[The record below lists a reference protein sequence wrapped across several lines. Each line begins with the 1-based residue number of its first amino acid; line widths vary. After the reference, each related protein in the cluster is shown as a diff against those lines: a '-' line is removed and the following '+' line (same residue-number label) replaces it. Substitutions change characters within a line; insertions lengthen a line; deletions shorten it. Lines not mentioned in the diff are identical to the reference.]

1 MIANGTITNYA
12 DFLALF
18 PERPRTR
25 AGDGWLVI
33 CPAHDDHTPSLWIT
47 PAKNPDFIADF
58 KCQAG
63 CKSEAVL
70 KAKQLTWADIHK
82 NGYGERGNFING
94 KPCQPANGTLKQNQN
109 NVGTTQ
115 TNIANDTSIANGL
128 TLSTLAEAKK
138 LPIAFLRSLGIS
150 DFKLNRLPVVRIPY
164 STEDDQ
170 EVAVRFRMALSGNMR
185 FKWRKGDHAL
195 PYGLNRLDQIRKTG
209 WVLIV
214 EGESDCW
221 TGWVYGL
228 PVLGAPGK
236 SIWPPSWMEYL
247 KGLQV
252 YVWQEPE
259 AQDFVLRVLATAP
272 ELHYILAPDGIKDIS
287 EAHIQGLDVPKWL
300 EDLKAKAES
309 GKELKERESNTQMA
323 TAYKAARH
331 VIEADDPLE
340 LAADTIRGLGYGG
353 DLKPAKIT
361 YLAATSRLLDM
372 RPGAM
377 PVHLLLMGPPSAGKN
392 YTVNRV
398 LMLLPP
404 EAVITIDAGSPR
416 VLIYDDSS
424 LRHKVLIFSEA
435 DSLPAGEDNP
445 AASAIRNLLQD
456 HHLHYVVTM
465 REAETGDYVVREVDK
480 PGPTSLIT
488 TSTKSLGSQL
498 MTRLFTLEISDD
510 KNQIGLRLETQ
521 ATLETEGIMPPDSG
535 LVAFQQ
541 YLQFKAP
548 IRVIVPFARELA
560 IAMAKMAAA
569 PRIQRD
575 FARLISLIKS
585 VALLRQYHRKV
596 DGQGQIIALP
606 EDYDTVRELVND
618 MYVDSSTGATN
629 EMRKLVE
636 TVTSLDANRAEGER
650 ITNSLLA
657 QKTGTNA
664 KQVLRRARKAIL
676 AGWLVNK
683 EQRKS
688 YPADYAPGEPM
699 PETEGL
705 PILQIHGMVG
715 IGGSAYANEFSCEKD
730 GVGTLAPLTDD
741 NIPPYTPALPV
752 QPASPAEILPPGG
765 TGRFHDSNLNNDGS
779 EVSGDRGVDWREISL
794 GKPMQDVVKQWQ
806 SAGAPLIHLGPGENC
821 EDLKALLADPDIST
835 KYIEA
840 IRLWL
845 LTQPKVPAITTGEDL
860 T

>member
-1 MIANGTITNYA
+1 MIANVTINSFA

-18 PERPRTR
+18 PERPRTK

-33 CPAHDDHTPSLWIT
+33 CPAHADHTPSLWIT
-47 PAKNPDFIADF
+47 PAKNHDFIADF
-58 KCQAG
+58 KCHAG
-63 CKSEAVL
+63 CKNEAVL
-70 KAKQLTWADIHK
+70 KAKNLTWADIRQ
-82 NGYGERGNFING
+82 NGHGGGGDTING
-94 KPCQPANGTLKQNQN
+94 KLCQTANGNPKQNQN
-109 NVGTTQ
+109 SVGTPQ
-115 TNIANDTSIANGL
+115 SDSANDASTANGL
-128 TLSTLAEAKK
+128 TLATLAEAKK
-138 LPIAFLRSLGIS
+138 LPTAFLQSLGIS
-150 DFKLNRLPVVRIPY
+150 DFKINHLPVVRIPY

-195 PYGLNRLDQIRKTG
+195 LYGLNRLEQIRKTG

-221 TGWVYGL
+221 TGWFYGL

-236 SIWPPSWMEYL
+236 SIWPLSWAEYL

-252 YVWQEPE
+252 YVWQEPQ
-259 AQDFVLRVLATAP
+259 ARDFVHRVLATAP
-272 ELHYILAPDGIKDIS
+272 ELHYIVAPDGIKDIS
-287 EAHIQGLDVPKWL
+287 EAHIQGVDIPRWL
-300 EDLKAKAES
+300 EDLKSTAES
-309 GKELKERESNTQMA
+309 GKELKERESNAQMA
-323 TAYKAARH
+323 AAYEAARH

-340 LAADTIRGLGYGG
+340 LAAETIRGLGYGG

-416 VLIYDDSS
+416 VLIYDESS
-424 LRHKVLIFSEA
+424 LRHKVLVFSEA
-435 DSLPAGEDNP
+435 DSLPAGEDNS

-465 REAETGDYVVREVDK
+465 RDAETGDYVVREVDK

-510 KNQIGLRLETQ
+510 KNQIGLRLATQ
-521 ATLETEGIMPPDSG
+521 AALETEGIMPPDSG

-560 IAMAKMAAA
+560 AAMAKMASA

-585 VALLRQYHRKV
+585 VALLRQYRRPK
-596 DGQGQIIALP
+596 DSQGQIIALP
-606 EDYDTVRELVND
+606 VDYETVKELVND
-618 MYVDSSTGATN
+618 MYVDSSSGATS
-629 EMRKLVE
+629 EVRKLVE
-636 TVTSLDANRAEGER
+636 TVNSLDASRAEGER

-657 QKTGTNA
+657 QKTATNA
-664 KQVLRRARKAIL
+664 KQVLRRARKAIQ

-699 PETEGL
+699 PEVEGL
-705 PILQIHGMVG
+705 PILEHADVG
-715 IGGSAYANEFSCEKD
+715 NVGSEYANEFNCEKD
-730 GVGTLAPLTDD
+730 RVGRLAPLTDD
-741 NIPPYTPALPV
+741 NIPPHPPTSPV
-752 QPASPAEILPPGG
+752 QPSGPAEIRPPAG
-765 TGRFHDSNLNNDGS
+765 TGQLLDCLITKYSGVSENN
-779 EVSGDRGVDWREISL
+779 EVDWREISL
-794 GKPMQDVVKQWQ
+794 GMPMQNVVKLWQ
-806 SAGAPLIHLGPGENC
+806 SAGAPLFHLGPGENC
-821 EDLKALLADPDIST
+821 EDLEILLSNHDIST
-835 KYIEA
+835 KHIEA

-845 LTQPKVPAITTGEDL
+845 VQQPKLPP
-860 T
+860 

>member
-1 MIANGTITNYA
+1 
-12 DFLALF
+12 
-18 PERPRTR
+18 
-25 AGDGWLVI
+25 
-33 CPAHDDHTPSLWIT
+33 
-47 PAKNPDFIADF
+47 
-58 KCQAG
+58 
-63 CKSEAVL
+63 
-70 KAKQLTWADIHK
+70 
-82 NGYGERGNFING
+82 
-94 KPCQPANGTLKQNQN
+94 
-109 NVGTTQ
+109 
-115 TNIANDTSIANGL
+115 
-128 TLSTLAEAKK
+128 
-138 LPIAFLRSLGIS
+138 
-150 DFKLNRLPVVRIPY
+150 
-164 STEDDQ
+164 
-170 EVAVRFRMALSGNMR
+170 
-185 FKWRKGDHAL
+185 
-195 PYGLNRLDQIRKTG
+195 
-209 WVLIV
+209 
-214 EGESDCW
+214 
-221 TGWVYGL
+221 
-228 PVLGAPGK
+228 
-236 SIWPPSWMEYL
+236 
-247 KGLQV
+247 
-252 YVWQEPE
+252 
-259 AQDFVLRVLATAP
+259 
-272 ELHYILAPDGIKDIS
+272 
-287 EAHIQGLDVPKWL
+287 
-300 EDLKAKAES
+300 
-309 GKELKERESNTQMA
+309 
-323 TAYKAARH
+323 
-331 VIEADDPLE
+331 
-340 LAADTIRGLGYGG
+340 
-353 DLKPAKIT
+353 
-361 YLAATSRLLDM
+361 
-372 RPGAM
+372 
-377 PVHLLLMGPPSAGKN
+377 
-392 YTVNRV
+392 
-398 LMLLPP
+398 
-404 EAVITIDAGSPR
+404 
-416 VLIYDDSS
+416 
-424 LRHKVLIFSEA
+424 
-435 DSLPAGEDNP
+435 
-445 AASAIRNLLQD
+445 
-456 HHLHYVVTM
+456 M

-521 ATLETEGIMPPDSG
+521 AILETEGIMPPDSG